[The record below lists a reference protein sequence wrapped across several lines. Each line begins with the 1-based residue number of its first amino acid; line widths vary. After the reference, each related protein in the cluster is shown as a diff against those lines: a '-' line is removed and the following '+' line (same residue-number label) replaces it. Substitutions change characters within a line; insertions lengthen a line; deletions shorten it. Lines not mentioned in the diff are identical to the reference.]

1 MTRGRRPPATEDV
14 VIADIDTGVDVR
26 HPDLAANMWR
36 NPGETP
42 GNGVDD
48 EGNGYVDDVYGI
60 DTAYNDTVPM
70 DDYGHGT
77 HTAGIAAAA
86 GDNEIGVAGLGLAR
100 QDHGAQV
107 HHLLGRRHRRRRHRV
122 HRLRRAPEARPRRQ
136 RRRHQCILGGGAPD
150 LFLRN
155 AVARAGDAGIVF
167 CAAAGNGSSD
177 NDTSPFYPAS
187 FDCPTILSV
196 AATAP
201 DGRLAYVS
209 YVGRLTVDLAAPG
222 EDVLSTLPDGRY
234 GRKSGTSMAAPFVA
248 GAVALCAS
256 AHPAETAEQRVDR
269 ILGSVRAD
277 DRLTREVRSGGTLD
291 AAAAV
296 RSGDPAGDL
305 QAPVTVALGGDARP
319 LRCFRGP
326 HALRQRRSGRVR
338 GRDDAVA
345 GRRRSLAL
353 GYERRGPGSQG
364 RNEHASP
371 GVPVVRP
378 GGQHRGRPS
387 ACCRLRYHRARRR
400 PSPGRPAATLAGE
413 GRLRRP

>member
-1 MTRGRRPPATEDV
+1 MDV
-14 VIADIDTGVDVR
+14 Q
-26 HPDLAANMWR
+26 HPDLAANIWR

-48 EGNGYVDDVYGI
+48 DGNGYVDDVYGI
-60 DTAYNDTVPM
+60 DTAYNDSVPM

-86 GDNEIGVAGLGLAR
+86 GDNGIGVAGLNWHTKIMALKFITYWGGGTDAGAIECIDYAVR
-100 QDHGAQV
+100 QKLDHGVNVVAIN
-107 HHLLGRRHRRRRHRV
+107 
-122 HRLRRAPEARPRRQ
+122 ASW
-136 RRRHQCILGGGAPD
+136 GGGSPD

-155 AVARAGDAGIVF
+155 AIARAGDAGIVF

-201 DGRLAYVS
+201 DGRLADFS
-209 YVGRLTVDLAAPG
+209 NSGRLTVDLAAPG

-248 GAVALCAS
+248 GAVALCAA
-256 AHPAETAEQRVDR
+256 AHPAETAQQRVDR
-269 ILGSVRAD
+269 ILASVRAED
-277 DRLTREVRSGGTLD
+277 DLAKRVRSGGTLD

-296 RSGDPAGDL
+296 GSGDPAGDL
-305 QAPVTVALGGDARP
+305 QPPVTVTLGGGRDTYYVSVAVTLFASDEP
-319 LRCFRGP
+319 GG
-326 HALRQRRSGRVR
+326 SGC
-338 GRDDAVA
+338 RDDAVA

-353 GYERRGPGSQG
+353 GYERRGPG
-364 RNEHASP
+364 
-371 GVPVVRP
+371 
-378 GGQHRGRPS
+378 
-387 ACCRLRYHRARRR
+387 AR
-400 PSPGRPAATLAGE
+400 
-413 GRLRRP
+413 